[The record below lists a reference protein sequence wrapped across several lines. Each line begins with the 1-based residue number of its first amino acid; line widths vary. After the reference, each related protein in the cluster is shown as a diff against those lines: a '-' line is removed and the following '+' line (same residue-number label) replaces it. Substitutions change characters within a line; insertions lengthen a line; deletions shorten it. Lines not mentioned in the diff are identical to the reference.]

1 MLRYFRQ
8 PYVQIMAHGVIRM
21 EAIEIE
27 EIDRSIPE
35 MQQRL
40 VECAPQQHRKGSV
53 TLIMKGT
60 KVLIDGLIVTRRLRI
75 ARPVS
80 TARQCVPSC
89 SRKTAWQNA
98 V

>member
-1 MLRYFRQ
+1 
-8 PYVQIMAHGVIRM
+8 MAHGVIRM

-40 VECAPQQHRKGSV
+40 VECVPQQHRKGSV

-75 ARPVS
+75 ARPGIDGKAVL
-80 TARQCVPSC
+80 PSC
-89 SRKTAWQNA
+89 SRRTAWQNA